1 LIYQGTAILAI
12 LVLLNNFLHD
22 FSAAGWLF
30 AATILYVLFRRVI
43 EESVVDDKVLETLK
57 IILLLMN
64 FSFVGIVVFG
74 IIRTM
79 AYKNYEWSQ
88 MAGQSQITL
97 LIVKHTILT
106 VAFAFGLVYYI
117 KARRLVRKAT
127 NEQTQ

>member
-1 LIYQGTAILAI
+1 MAI

-30 AATILYVLFRRVI
+30 GATILWFLFRRI
-43 EESVVDDKVLETLK
+43 IGKSFADDKLIETLK

-74 IIRTM
+74 TIRAV
-79 AYKNYEWSQ
+79 AYKNYEWSH

-97 LIVKHTILT
+97 LIIKHAILAL
-106 VAFAFGLVYYI
+106 AFAFGLAYYI
-117 KARRLVRKAT
+117 KASKLVRKAG